1 MPHRM
6 CVVCRNKGDVNIF
19 FRMVIGP
26 KGNIVCELGSK
37 LPGRGAH
44 CCFNMSCIS
53 RLVSSN
59 HLEIALKLKR
69 RNFRIDSDELILNL
83 RMLLGQK
90 LMGMLAASKR
100 KGALTFG
107 KEAVFKK
114 IKLSKMGK
122 PFVAKNI
129 SPKSLMNLKRMTEEF
144 YILPFAMNELGKFLG
159 RKPIGVLYIDEPLL
173 VDSICLRLMQERTIH
188 NG

>member
-1 MPHRM
+1 M

-59 HLEIALKLKR
+59 HLEIALKR

-129 SPKSLMNLKRMTEEF
+129 SPKSLMNLKRMTKEF